1 MKGLLIKDLL
11 LLKNQK
17 RIAVLMILVS
27 LFLLFSQDNNGFI
40 ISYCTFI
47 AAMLTLNTISYDEFH
62 HGNQFL
68 FTLPFLR
75 KSYAKEKYLLCI
87 GSSLVI
93 WCISTAVCAAVTVFR
108 TASAFRLTDFLLSN
122 GFSLILLVFFL
133 SVLLPLLLKFG
144 NEKARVFLVLFMGI
158 GLGFCV
164 AAESILSQAGAAA
177 EDPLFEIL
185 RFLQVHTGA
194 AAALVLTLMIVCC
207 FLSYLISAK
216 IIEKKEF

>member
-93 WCISTAVCAAVTVFR
+93 WCISTAA
-108 TASAFRLTDFLLSN
+108 
-122 GFSLILLVFFL
+122 
-133 SVLLPLLLKFG
+133 
-144 NEKARVFLVLFMGI
+144 
-158 GLGFCV
+158 
-164 AAESILSQAGAAA
+164 
-177 EDPLFEIL
+177 
-185 RFLQVHTGA
+185 
-194 AAALVLTLMIVCC
+194 
-207 FLSYLISAK
+207 
-216 IIEKKEF
+216 